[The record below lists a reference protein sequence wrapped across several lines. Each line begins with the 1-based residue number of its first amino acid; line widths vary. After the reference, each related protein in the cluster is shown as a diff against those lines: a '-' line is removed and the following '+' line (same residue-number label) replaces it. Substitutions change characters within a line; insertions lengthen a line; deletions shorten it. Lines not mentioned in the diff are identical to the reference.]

1 MPLIV
6 NNNTTLDIDGVDMPF
21 SFSVA
26 DMKKPEKRKASA
38 SKTIKLPGTSTNLL
52 FFQNVYNLSA
62 TDIANSSLAFS
73 FDPRIRVEARY
84 EENGITLFDGLL
96 QILKA
101 VKEDGHFTFEAVLFS
116 NVINIVKE
124 LEQIDISEL
133 GWGEYEHTLGK
144 TPIRNAWDTSVIKDG
159 VATSNFTSGIPDGF
173 GYIYSF
179 ADYGLEYVSGNER
192 YQRTNQLKVGVY
204 FREILQKAMQ
214 YVDKDYEFTL
224 NDTELFKRITLFNEG
239 GEEVQLT
246 SAQIA
251 EREVEKN
258 DRLNRTEDI
267 PLTSSDTGFFVTDT
281 YYYKKFFFF
290 PLSDWQLN
298 TVTEDV
304 NTVLTGLNNNGKIQI
319 NAQGYY
325 SYALSGDVDITLFT
339 SGGTSNNI
347 LEQNRSLKFVLL
359 KNGSFLKN
367 IDSFFFN
374 EPSDTQPLTVSL
386 DFSENF
392 YFQEGDI
399 LEVRVVVNID
409 LTTSNQQNVQV
420 GIGNGSDLQNTVVEA
435 LEKPLEDGDPIV
447 ISRFLPNMKVSD
459 WYKSFMRMFNLYQL
473 EEPDGSIKLIPAK
486 DFYSGTTNAENWT
499 QKLDH
504 SMPIEI
510 EPPNRIEG
518 KFYNAKWVDE
528 DDYWNMQYL
537 KDTGERYGNNI
548 FDVGN
553 TWQQGTVDLEV
564 GFAQTVPTQVVGT
577 EVVMPRIYSQD
588 DSGLIEP
595 YEGNAPRI
603 FIYNGMITIPSSDA
617 CAIHPSDATVWDPL
631 FLVDGSDYVY
641 PQFHHTLDLSD
652 PKFDLNFKLPIT
664 IYYDG
669 LFTTRNLWNEYWKT
683 FIEEITSADAKIL
696 TAYFKLS
703 KLDIK
708 QLDFGKLKNIAGVV
722 YRLNV
727 VSDYISENNITTKCE
742 LIKVIKGDAPT
753 FIGGIEFQDP
763 DKNNGLINTPPD
775 DDSSGTGIVNGGYKV
790 EQTSKII
797 YG

>member
-6 NNNTTLDIDGVDMPF
+6 NNNTTLDIEGVDMPF

-26 DMKKPEKRKASA
+26 DMKKPEKRKSSA

-101 VKEDGHFTFEAVLFS
+101 VKEDGHYTFEAVLFS

-124 LEQIDISEL
+124 LEQINISEL

-159 VATSNFTSGIPDGF
+159 VATSNFTSGVPDGF

-179 ADYGLEYVSGNER
+179 ADYGLEYVSDNER
-192 YQRTNQLKVGVY
+192 FQRTNQLKVGVY

-214 YVDKDYEFTL
+214 YVGKDYEFTL
-224 NDTELFKRITLFNEG
+224 NNTELFKRLTLFNEG
-239 GEEVQLT
+239 GEEPQL
-246 SAQIA
+246 SASEVA
-251 EREVEKN
+251 GREVEKTDAIDTN
-258 DRLNRTEDI
+258 IDIPASAGGNYTIDVQGVLSNFFNSVITED
-267 PLTSSDTGFFVTDT
+267 F
-281 YYYKKFFFF
+281 
-290 PLSDWQLN
+290 N
-298 TVTEDV
+298 TVE
-304 NTVLTGLNNNGKIQI
+304 NGKIQV
-319 NAQGYY
+319 NRQGRYKLSFDSTYY
-325 SYALSGDVDITLFT
+325 ISL
-339 SGGTSNNI
+339 TSNMSGWDENSLSNRVFLYLFVNNNQI
-347 LEQNRSLKFVLL
+347 DVLDATNLPEISSTAQEQQVDVNEVYELDL
-359 KNGSFLKN
+359 NQGDI
-367 IDSFFFN
+367 IDVKYRVTVTAFN
-374 EPSDTQPLTVSL
+374 TQPLATLEATIDSKTDTQTTKIESIDDEVIDGATV
-386 DFSENF
+386 N
-392 YFQEGDI
+392 
-399 LEVRVVVNID
+399 
-409 LTTSNQQNVQV
+409 
-420 GIGNGSDLQNTVVEA
+420 
-435 LEKPLEDGDPIV
+435 
-447 ISRFLPNMKVSD
+447 ISRFLPKMKVSD

-473 EEPDGSIKLIPAK
+473 EEPDGSIKLLPAK

-528 DDYWNMQYL
+528 DDHWNMQYL
-537 KDTGERYGNNI
+537 KNTGERYGNNI

-564 GFAQTVPTQVVGT
+564 GFAQTVPTQVEGT

-588 DSGLIEP
+588 DSGVIEP

-617 CAIHPSDATVWDPL
+617 CAIHPSDTTVWDPL
-631 FLVDGSDYVY
+631 FLLDGSDYVY
-641 PQFHHTLDLSD
+641 PQFHHTLDLED
-652 PKFDLNFKLPIT
+652 PQFDLNFKLPLT
-664 IYYDG
+664 VYYSG
-669 LFTTRNLWNEYWKT
+669 LLTTRNLWNEYWKT

-753 FIGGIEFQDP
+753 FVGGIEPQDP
-763 DKNNGLINTPPD
+763 DKNIGLISTPPG
-775 DDSSGTGIVNGGYKV
+775 DDSSGTGVIDGGFKV
-790 EQTSKII
+790 EQTSNII